1 MNKNDIAI
9 IEKLSFMNRMSI
21 AAIAKE
27 SGVSRGTVRNRI
39 NAMARQGVLIGYKAR
54 LRYYLLNMSE
64 AIVGF
69 DIAPESYIAAV
80 DALKKQESVKEL
92 YTTSGDH
99 TAIAVVVFS
108 RDEMDSTIKRL
119 ASVEGVKNVY
129 PAIVTEIAK

>member
-69 DIAPESYIAAV
+69 DIAPESYIAAI

-99 TAIAVVVFS
+99 TAIAVVVSS
-108 RDEMDSTIKRL
+108 RVEMDRTIKRL